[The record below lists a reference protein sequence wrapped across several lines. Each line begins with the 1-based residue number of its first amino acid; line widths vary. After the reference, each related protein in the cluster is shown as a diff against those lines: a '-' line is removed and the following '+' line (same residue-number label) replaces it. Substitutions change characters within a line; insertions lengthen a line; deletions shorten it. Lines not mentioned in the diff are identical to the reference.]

1 MSVARI
7 AVRLKVRLDR
17 IVPEVM
23 RRLVVPLTMRLDRL
37 HLRLPAAFG

>member
-37 HLRLPAAFG
+37 HRRLQAAFG